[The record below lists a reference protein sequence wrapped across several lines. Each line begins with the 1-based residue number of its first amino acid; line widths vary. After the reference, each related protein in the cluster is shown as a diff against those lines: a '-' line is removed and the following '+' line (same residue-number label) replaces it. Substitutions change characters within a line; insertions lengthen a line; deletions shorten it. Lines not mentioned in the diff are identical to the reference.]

1 MHIITFEDLSIWQG
15 GEPNNSKWNEMPN
28 KAIKKIEYSLFN
40 RTIIFENYE
49 AYNHIVE
56 YSTILYGNNTSRITK
71 VLLIA
76 KKGNASYIY
85 TFDLLARECYTSS
98 TEYGREY
105 NNKEIIGWKKGLE
118 NKETTYKIEDL
129 K

>member
-15 GEPNNSKWNEMPN
+15 GEPNNSRWNEMPN

-40 RTIIFENYE
+40 AKISFENYE

-56 YSTILYGNNTSRITK
+56 HSTMLFGNELPRITK
-71 VLLIA
+71 ILLIA
-76 KKGNASYIY
+76 KKGNISYIY
-85 TFDLLARECYTSS
+85 TFDLLAKEGYTRSV
-98 TEYGREY
+98 EFG
-105 NNKEIIGWKKGLE
+105 KEINDREVTGWKKGLE